1 MMKRINRYAALRIPT
16 ELKYEYQLWNLKRKS
31 RLYKLQRDSKVTA
44 IKHKKLDVVPIF
56 LDGLLELKCNSCTH
70 LFPTQNIDMFKHKY
84 ITCPE
89 CKTKNRI
96 ISKELIKYYIAFEPE
111 IYHFLCRLKEIRRQA
126 KKNKKQQKDDRE
138 PMLTIMTIKDIS
150 GKEKEI
156 IVTKITKELLESKDI
171 TDNERNV
178 AIQFQMP
185 VDRLK
190 LLRKL
195 GVSFDL
201 LNDCL
206 TNPTKIQNQFKED
219 LANLYNRKGRR
230 KK

>member
-1 MMKRINRYAALRIPT
+1 M
-16 ELKYEYQLWNLKRKS
+16 
-31 RLYKLQRDSKVTA
+31 
-44 IKHKKLDVVPIF
+44 
-56 LDGLLELKCNSCTH
+56 
-70 LFPTQNIDMFKHKY
+70 
-84 ITCPE
+84 CPE

-96 ISKELIKYYIAFEPE
+96 ISKKLITYYTAFEPE
-111 IYHFLCRLKEIRRQA
+111 IYHFICCLKEIRRQA

-138 PMLTIMTIKDIS
+138 PILTIMTIKDMS
-150 GKEKEI
+150 GKEKET

-206 TNPTKIQNQFKED
+206 TNPTKIQNQLKED
-219 LANLYNRKGRR
+219 LVNLYNRKGRR

>member
-1 MMKRINRYAALRIPT
+1 M
-16 ELKYEYQLWNLKRKS
+16 
-31 RLYKLQRDSKVTA
+31 
-44 IKHKKLDVVPIF
+44 
-56 LDGLLELKCNSCTH
+56 
-70 LFPTQNIDMFKHKY
+70 
-84 ITCPE
+84 CPE

-96 ISKELIKYYIAFEPE
+96 ISKELITYYIAFEPE

-126 KKNKKQQKDDRE
+126 KENNKQQKDDRE
-138 PMLTIMTIKDIS
+138 PILTIMTIKDIS
-150 GKEKEI
+150 EKEKET
-156 IVTKITKELLESKDI
+156 IVTKITKELLEAKDI

-206 TNPTKIQNQFKED
+206 TNPTKIQNQLKED
-219 LANLYNRKGRR
+219 LTNLYNRKGRR

>member
-1 MMKRINRYAALRIPT
+1 MMKRINRYAALRIPI
-16 ELKYEYQLWNLKRKS
+16 ELDYKYQLEKLKRNS
-31 RLYKLQRDSKVTA
+31 TLYKLQRDSKITT
-44 IKHKKLDVVPIF
+44 IKHKKLDVVPIL

-70 LFPTQNIDMFKHKY
+70 LFPTQNIDMFKRKY
-84 ITCPE
+84 ITCQE

-96 ISKELIKYYIAFEPE
+96 ISKELIKYYIAFEPT
-111 IYHFLCRLKEIRRQA
+111 IYHFICRIKEIRKQI
-126 KKNKKQQKDDRE
+126 KKNKKQPKDDRE
-138 PMLTIMTIKDIS
+138 PMITAMTIEDQQGNLI
-150 GKEKEI
+150 EK
-156 IVTKITKELLESKDI
+156 IVTKITKELLEATDI
-171 TDNERNV
+171 TDNERDV

-185 VDRLK
+185 VYKLK

>member
-1 MMKRINRYAALRIPT
+1 MMKRINRYAALRIPP
-16 ELKYEYQLWNLKRKS
+16 ELGYEYQLGNLKRNS
-31 RLYKLQRDSKVTA
+31 RLYKLRRDSKLTA
-44 IKHKKLDVVPIF
+44 IKHKKLDVVPIL

-70 LFPTQNIDMFKHKY
+70 LFPTQNIDMFKHTY
-84 ITCPE
+84 VMCPE

-96 ISKELIKYYIAFEPE
+96 ISKELITYYTAFEPE
-111 IYHFLCRLKEIRRQA
+111 IYHFLCRLKELRRQA

-138 PMLTIMTIKDIS
+138 PIITIMIIKDIS
-150 GKEKEI
+150 GKEKET

-195 GVSFDL
+195 GVNFDL
-201 LNDCL
+201 LNDGL
-206 TNPTKIQNQFKED
+206 TNPTKIQNQFKD
-219 LANLYNRKGRR
+219 DVANLYNRKGRR

>member
-1 MMKRINRYAALRIPT
+1 
-16 ELKYEYQLWNLKRKS
+16 
-31 RLYKLQRDSKVTA
+31 
-44 IKHKKLDVVPIF
+44 
-56 LDGLLELKCNSCTH
+56 
-70 LFPTQNIDMFKHKY
+70 
-84 ITCPE
+84 
-89 CKTKNRI
+89 
-96 ISKELIKYYIAFEPE
+96 
-111 IYHFLCRLKEIRRQA
+111 
-126 KKNKKQQKDDRE
+126 
-138 PMLTIMTIKDIS
+138 MTIKDMS
-150 GKEKEI
+150 GKET
-156 IVTKITKELLESKDI
+156 IVTKITKELLDSKDI

-206 TNPTKIQNQFKED
+206 TNPTKIQNQFKDD

-230 KK
+230 KKWTTKKC

>member
-1 MMKRINRYAALRIPT
+1 MSKFEQAEREIREFHKVWLA
-16 ELKYEYQLWNLKRKS
+16 EYIAKMIE
-31 RLYKLQRDSKVTA
+31 
-44 IKHKKLDVVPIF
+44 IKHRIYKKA
-56 LDGLLELKCNSCTH
+56 T
-70 LFPTQNIDMFKHKY
+70 
-84 ITCPE
+84 
-89 CKTKNRI
+89 
-96 ISKELIKYYIAFEPE
+96 
-111 IYHFLCRLKEIRRQA
+111 
-126 KKNKKQQKDDRE
+126 
-138 PMLTIMTIKDIS
+138 
-150 GKEKEI
+150 

-178 AIQFQMP
+178 AIQFQMS

-206 TNPTKIQNQFKED
+206 TNPAKIQNQFKED

>member
-1 MMKRINRYAALRIPT
+1 MMKRINRYAASRIPI
-16 ELKYEYQLWNLKRKS
+16 ELDYKYQLYKLRMNS
-31 RLYKLQRDSKVTA
+31 MLYKLQRASKITI
-44 IKHKKLDVVPIF
+44 IKHKKLDVVPIL

-70 LFPTQNIDMFKHKY
+70 LFPTQNIDMFKHTY
-84 ITCPE
+84 VMCPE

-96 ISKELIKYYIAFEPE
+96 ISKELITYYTAFEPE
-111 IYHFLCRLKEIRRQA
+111 IYHFLCRLKEVRRQA

-138 PMLTIMTIKDIS
+138 PMITILTIKDIS
-150 GKEKEI
+150 GKEKET
-156 IVTKITKELLESKDI
+156 IVTKITKELLEAKDI

-190 LLRKL
+190 LLRTL

-206 TNPTKIQNQFKED
+206 TNPTKIQNQLKED